1 MLTKIHLLL
10 VFGFFLLL
18 SLGCDL
24 VTPQA
29 RSYETEAVTFTIPA
43 GWQTMEEVW
52 DRPATP
58 DKDYYGLGVQ
68 ELVMIQYP
76 PEQGAGKVFFAVASA
91 PLADGEDLET
101 RFTQAYAR
109 AVPEI
114 EEVSRQA
121 YQLGE
126 LSGYEITY
134 RRPWGEPWW
143 NFRDIWLEKDGV
155 IYVLSLHATPNS
167 FETYTDTFDEIV
179 ASVMIKDQSGP

>member
-1 MLTKIHLLL
+1 MFRNLHIVLSIGFLL
-10 VFGFFLLL
+10 VL
-18 SLGCDL
+18 SVGCDL
-24 VTPQA
+24 VSPQA
-29 RSYETEAVTFTIPA
+29 RSFENETVAFTIPA

-52 DRPATP
+52 DRPATL
-58 DKDYYGLGVQ
+58 DKDYYGLGLP

-91 PLADGEDLET
+91 PLAEGEDLES
-101 RFTQAYAR
+101 RFNQAYAL

-114 EEVSRQA
+114 EELSRQPYA
-121 YQLGE
+121 LGE

-155 IYVLSLHATPNS
+155 IYLLSFHATPNS
-167 FETYTDTFDEIV
+167 FETYKDTFEEII
-179 ASVMIKDQSGP
+179 ASVIIKD